1 MSDHDLPRL
10 SDGDIRK
17 VVRELD
23 IEDVGWFLLDA
34 GEEIGKHVLRV
45 LNDREAASYREI
57 APLLDRNDTER
68 RDEGRKRFLYVL
80 GVLIDNGE
88 IIPSKSR

>member
-45 LNDREAASYREI
+45 LSDRETASYREV
-57 APLLDRNDTER
+57 ATLLDRNDIER
-68 RDEGRKRFLYVL
+68 RTEGRERFLRVL
-80 GVLIDNGE
+80 RELIDNGE
-88 IIPSKSR
+88 IIPSKGK